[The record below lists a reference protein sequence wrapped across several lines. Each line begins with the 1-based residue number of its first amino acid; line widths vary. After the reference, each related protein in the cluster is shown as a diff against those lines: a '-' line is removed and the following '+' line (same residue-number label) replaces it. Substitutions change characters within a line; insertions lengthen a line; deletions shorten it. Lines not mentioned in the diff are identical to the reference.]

1 MELNNRNI
9 KKILLIITVS
19 ILIFLGVQKFDMVL
33 TGLRWLYN
41 LLSPIIVGICI
52 AFIFN
57 VLLKLLE
64 ERVFARL
71 ARFPRWERYK
81 RGVCTLLTYLIII
94 GILFILMF
102 MIVPELQKSFATL
115 ISNIPYYAD
124 SFQKWLDS
132 VMKYFNI
139 SPDFTKRFEIDWE
152 KLVQTVQE
160 VSPRFFNTTM
170 GITSTIFS
178 GLFNFV
184 LGVVFS
190 IYLLLHKEKL
200 CLQLKKVVYA
210 FFHKKHADY
219 LVNAGRLS
227 NKIFARFV
235 SGQLTEAVI
244 IGLLCFIGM
253 NIFRMPYSLLIST
266 VVGLTALIP
275 IFGAFIG
282 TALGAFILLMIR
294 PMTALWFIVFIIVLQ
309 QIEGNVIY
317 PKVVGS
323 SIGLPGIWV
332 LFAVTVGGS
341 VFGIMGMLIGVP
353 LSSVLYCLF
362 RQAVEKRLEKKNLTI

>member
-19 ILIFLGVQKFDMVL
+19 ILIFLGVQNFGMVL
-33 TGLRWLYN
+33 SGLRWIYN

-71 ARFPRWERYK
+71 TRFPRWERYK

-132 VMKYFNI
+132 VMNYFNI

-160 VSPRFFNTTM
+160 VSPRFFNTTV
-170 GITSTIFS
+170 GITSSIFS
-178 GLFNFV
+178 GLVNFV

-210 FFHKKHADY
+210 FFLKKHADY
-219 LVNAGRLS
+219 LVNAGQLS

-332 LFAVTVGGS
+332 LFAVTIGGS

-362 RQAVEKRLEKKNLTI
+362 RQAVDKRLEKKNLTI

>member
-71 ARFPRWERYK
+71 TRFPRWERYK

-170 GITSTIFS
+170 GITSSIFS

-362 RQAVEKRLEKKNLTI
+362 RQAVDKRLEKKNLTI

>member
-19 ILIFLGVQKFDMVL
+19 ILIFLGVQNFGMVL
-33 TGLRWLYN
+33 SGLRWIYN

-71 ARFPRWERYK
+71 TRFPRWERYK

-132 VMKYFNI
+132 VMNYFNI

-160 VSPRFFNTTM
+160 VSPRFFNTTV
-170 GITSTIFS
+170 GITSSIFS
-178 GLFNFV
+178 GLVNFV

-210 FFHKKHADY
+210 FFLKKHADY
-219 LVNAGRLS
+219 LVNAGQLS

-244 IGLLCFIGM
+244 IGLLL
-253 NIFRMPYSLLIST
+253 SLIH
-266 VVGLTALIP
+266 I
-275 IFGAFIG
+275 
-282 TALGAFILLMIR
+282 
-294 PMTALWFIVFIIVLQ
+294 
-309 QIEGNVIY
+309 
-317 PKVVGS
+317 
-323 SIGLPGIWV
+323 
-332 LFAVTVGGS
+332 
-341 VFGIMGMLIGVP
+341 
-353 LSSVLYCLF
+353 
-362 RQAVEKRLEKKNLTI
+362 